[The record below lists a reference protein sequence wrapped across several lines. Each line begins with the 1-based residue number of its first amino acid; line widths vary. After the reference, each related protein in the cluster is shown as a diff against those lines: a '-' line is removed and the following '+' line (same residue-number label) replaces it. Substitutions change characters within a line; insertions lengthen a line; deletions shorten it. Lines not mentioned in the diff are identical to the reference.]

1 MKSSRRQSK
10 SSRAFIYCTSGA
22 LLGCLAL
29 VAVVAAEKTNV
40 SSPPLAARVHNVD
53 QVPEEKAPWGSLRW
67 LTSGKMDPGSG
78 VTMGVVVLNVGQSNP
93 LHVHTNSDEVVY
105 VISGKCEQRMG
116 DETVI
121 LKPGDTL
128 RIPVGVP
135 HQAKVLGDEP
145 LKAIIV
151 YNSGDRQMTP
161 VKDSK

>member
-1 MKSSRRQSK
+1 RACRVGWRKADGYVRFPAMNGSHRLSHRRHV
-10 SSRAFIYCTSGA
+10 FGWIISGV
-22 LLGCLAL
+22 LLGCLAMAAL
-29 VAVVAAEKTNV
+29 IAAEKANLPT
-40 SSPPLAARVHNVD
+40 PPLADRVHNVD

-105 VISGKCEQRMG
+105 VLSGKCEQKMG

-135 HQAKVLGDEP
+135 HQ
-145 LKAIIV
+145 
-151 YNSGDRQMTP
+151 
-161 VKDSK
+161 